1 MKKLLL
7 VAALAFCAGMYAQE
21 TVVKKDKDTE
31 FKSEVIS
38 IDKDTKMM
46 ELLDNASF
54 KTEKIKI
61 ENADKIVFNMATNE
75 IVVTGKYKYSF
86 DGEVTVGAMGKK
98 ELRYKLGES
107 TVYVN

>member
-1 MKKLLL
+1 
-7 VAALAFCAGMYAQE
+7 
-21 TVVKKDKDTE
+21 
-31 FKSEVIS
+31 
-38 IDKDTKMM
+38 M

-86 DGEVTVGAMGKK
+86 DGEVIVGAMGKK